1 MDAFEFFVFNFS
13 YCLLYQIF
21 NIVFISLY
29 AAGDRDEVKRHSWIM
44 QTVEVICVILL
55 CAASASAAANPNQ
68 IGEQKLDWWENG
80 VFYQIYPR
88 SFKDSDG
95 NGVGDIRGI
104 IEKLDYLQELG
115 INGAWLSPI
124 FKVISDVH
132 IFRPK
137 RN

>member
-55 CAASASAAANPNQ
+55 CAASAAANPNQ